1 MKTPLTLAG
10 LLCLTAAHA
19 AEAPTLRDFAWRQTL
34 ETDAR
39 PLQELALPDAVYAHA
54 LDPALGDLRVFNRDG
69 GVVPHA
75 LCPAPPAPEPEPLL
89 ETLTP
94 FALQAGVTPVASEGG
109 RIEVRTA
116 DVATRVVVNGAAPG
130 GAVPDG
136 PVAYILDLRGRE
148 EALRAIRLDWQ
159 SADQASEATISLH
172 SSEDLSHWM
181 TLMPSATLLHAQAGG
196 RSLQRARIPLP
207 ERPYRF
213 LRIEAGAHGPLPR
226 IGSAVAE
233 RVSEPELAPPNWFE
247 TRALPPDK
255 NESET
260 AFWFDAGRR
269 APVHSA
275 EVRLPAANMAL
286 GVRLQS
292 RNEPEQPWRTR
303 WQGEVFAIASESA
316 QRNQTVLRFEPTPD
330 RYWRLAVERGAE
342 TLRADAAAR
351 LPARTAA
358 LPGPGRGPVPAGLCQ
373 RARAA
378 AGRGRLRAAAGEPG
392 RGRAQQPDRAGA
404 GAGHAGARQSR
415 GPEAAAQADAAAPD
429 PAVGGADGRRVAGR
443 RDGAEPAEE
452 IAPGLV
458 GAAALAATLPPLI
471 EESRLKPL
479 LHGRSSHASTGAGLS
494 ACRFST
500 KIARLLPRRPPF
512 R

>member
-116 DVATRVVVNGAAPG
+116 DGATRVVVNGAAPG

-342 TLRADAAAR
+342 TLRGSVPTLLLGYQPAR
-351 LPARTAA
+351 LRFLAQGEGPFQLAYASAR
-358 LPGPGRGPVPAGLCQ
+358 VPL
-373 RARAA
+373 
-378 AGRGRLRAAAGEPG
+378 
-392 RGRAQQPDRAGA
+392 
-404 GAGHAGARQSR
+404 
-415 GPEAAAQADAAAPD
+415 QA
-429 PAVGGADGRRVAGR
+429 AVGCEQLLANL
-443 RDGAEPAEE
+443 GAEERSSQTGQAQV
-452 IAPGLV
+452 LV
-458 GAAALAATLPPLI
+458 MPVRGNL
-471 EESRLKPL
+471 EVLKPL
-479 LHGRSSHASTGAGLS
+479 PKPTPLRQILLWAVLMAGALLVAAMALS
-494 ACRFST
+494 
-500 KIARLLPRRPPF
+500 LLKKLRQDS
-512 R
+512 

>member
-116 DVATRVVVNGAAPG
+116 DGATRVVVNGAAPG

-196 RSLQRARIPLP
+196 RSRQRARIPLP

-342 TLRADAAAR
+342 TLRGSVPTLLLGYQPAR
-351 LPARTAA
+351 LRFLAQGEGPFQLAYASAR
-358 LPGPGRGPVPAGLCQ
+358 VPL
-373 RARAA
+373 
-378 AGRGRLRAAAGEPG
+378 
-392 RGRAQQPDRAGA
+392 
-404 GAGHAGARQSR
+404 
-415 GPEAAAQADAAAPD
+415 QA
-429 PAVGGADGRRVAGR
+429 AVGCEQLLANL
-443 RDGAEPAEE
+443 GAEERSSQTGQAQV
-452 IAPGLV
+452 LV
-458 GAAALAATLPPLI
+458 MPVRGNL
-471 EESRLKPL
+471 EVLKPL
-479 LHGRSSHASTGAGLS
+479 PKPTPLRQILLWAVLMAGALLVAAMALS
-494 ACRFST
+494 
-500 KIARLLPRRPPF
+500 LLKKLRQDS
-512 R
+512 

>member
-1 MKTPLTLAG
+1 MKTLLTLAG
-10 LLCLTAAHA
+10 LLCLSAAHA

-34 ETDAR
+34 ETDGR
-39 PLQELALPDAVYAHA
+39 PLQELALPDAVYANA

-75 LCPAPPAPEPEPLL
+75 LCPAPPALEPEPLL

-94 FALQAGVTPVASEGG
+94 FALQAGVTPVAGEGG

-116 DVATRVVVNGAAPG
+116 DGASVVVNGAAPR
-130 GAVPDG
+130 GAGPEG

-148 EALRAIRLDWQ
+148 EPLRAIRLDWQ

-213 LRIEAGAHGPLPR
+213 LRIEAGARGPLPR

-233 RVSEPELAPPNWFE
+233 RVTAPELAPPAWFE

-275 EVRLPAANMAL
+275 EVRLPATNMAL

-292 RNEPEQPWRTR
+292 RSDPAQPWRTR

-316 QRNQTVLRFEPTPD
+316 QRNQTVVQFEPSHD

-342 TLRADAAAR
+342 TLRGSVPTLLLGYQPAR
-351 LPARTAA
+351 LRFLAQGEGPFQLAYGSARVPLQAA
-358 LPGPGRGPVPAGLCQ
+358 VGCDALLANL
-373 RARAA
+373 
-378 AGRGRLRAAAGEPG
+378 
-392 RGRAQQPDRAGA
+392 GA
-404 GAGHAGARQSR
+404 EERSKQTGQ
-415 GPEAAAQADAAAPD
+415 AQA
-429 PAVGGADGRRVAGR
+429 
-443 RDGAEPAEE
+443 
-452 IAPGLV
+452 LV
-458 GAAALAATLPPLI
+458 MPVRGNL
-471 EESRLKPL
+471 EVLKPL
-479 LHGRSSHASTGAGLS
+479 PKPTPLRQILLWAVLIAGALLVAAMALS
-494 ACRFST
+494 
-500 KIARLLPRRPPF
+500 LLRKLRQE
-512 R
+512 

>member
-116 DVATRVVVNGAAPG
+116 DGATRVVVNGAAPG

-213 LRIEAGAHGPLPR
+213 LRIEACAHGPLPR

-342 TLRADAAAR
+342 TLRGSVPTLLLGYQPAR
-351 LPARTAA
+351 LRFLAQGEGPFQLAYASAR
-358 LPGPGRGPVPAGLCQ
+358 VPL
-373 RARAA
+373 
-378 AGRGRLRAAAGEPG
+378 
-392 RGRAQQPDRAGA
+392 
-404 GAGHAGARQSR
+404 
-415 GPEAAAQADAAAPD
+415 QA
-429 PAVGGADGRRVAGR
+429 AVGCEQLLANL
-443 RDGAEPAEE
+443 GAEERSSQTGQAQV
-452 IAPGLV
+452 LV
-458 GAAALAATLPPLI
+458 MPVRGNL
-471 EESRLKPL
+471 EVLKPL
-479 LHGRSSHASTGAGLS
+479 PKPTPLRQILLWAVLMAGALLVAAMALS
-494 ACRFST
+494 
-500 KIARLLPRRPPF
+500 LLKKLRQDS
-512 R
+512 